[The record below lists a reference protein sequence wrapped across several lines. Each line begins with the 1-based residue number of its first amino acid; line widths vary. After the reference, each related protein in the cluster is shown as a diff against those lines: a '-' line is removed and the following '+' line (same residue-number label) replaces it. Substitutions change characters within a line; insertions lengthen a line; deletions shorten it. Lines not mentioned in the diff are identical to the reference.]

1 MNLAATKKNIK
12 VTSVNS
18 DQLDRNSFASS
29 IASGWDSGFWS
40 LVILGTGMASSQS
53 GGNGIITSGTTAN
66 AETIYRHPQSVI
78 GNCVMRYKTT
88 LSQRIV
94 NQTIFY
100 ELVDVIGDDL
110 VVIVNNATSIT
121 VTFPASFPISSA
133 NVGQSMSIGDI
144 VGISGAIPGRY
155 AIASVSGQ
163 NANFTVAGWPASGSG
178 TCSAFGWNGFRFTY
192 DGATA
197 TSAKFDSYRNG
208 YGSGDTTITI
218 NTTAA
223 PGHVSALFVEDG
235 FAYALDAAPNT
246 TVFTQRAQRSE
257 NIASVSTQ
265 LYFQIRVLNGSTAP
279 ASSTTVTTGFAH
291 LNEWDSSVISISRQP
306 GTTGN
311 NTVNVASMPPVAI
324 ASGTITSVT
333 TVITSGT
340 PTAPAN
346 PYFLNSAATT
356 NGNLIL
362 TGTSGVQAF
371 YASNIGAT
379 AAFVKLYNK
388 ATAPT
393 VGTDIPEMV
402 IPVPAA
408 IAGVPGFVEITPGY
422 NGYRFA
428 LGLGIAITGGSADSD
443 TTAIAAGQVKVKLS
457 RTA

>member
-40 LVILGTGMASSQS
+40 LVMLGTGMASSQS

-66 AETIYRHPQSVI
+66 AETIYRHPQSVN
-78 GNCVMRYKTT
+78 GNCVFRYKTT

-110 VVIVNNATSIT
+110 VVTVNSATSIT
-121 VTFPASFPISSA
+121 VTFPDSFPISSG

-155 AIASVSGQ
+155 AIVSVSGQ
-163 NANFTVAGWPASGSG
+163 TANFTVAGWPASGSG

-192 DGATA
+192 DGVTA

-208 YGSGDTTITI
+208 YGSGDTAITI
-218 NTTAA
+218 NTTASS
-223 PGHVSALFVEDG
+223 HVAAMFSEDG
-235 FAYALDAAPNT
+235 FAYALDAATNAT
-246 TVFTQRAQRSE
+246 IFTQRAQRSE
-257 NIASVSTQ
+257 NIPSTSTQ
-265 LYFQIRVLNGSTAP
+265 LFFQVRVVNGSTAP

-311 NTVNVASMPPVAI
+311 NAVNVASMPSLVI
-324 ASGTITSVT
+324 ASGVITSVT
-333 TVITSGT
+333 TAGT
-340 PTAPAN
+340 PAAPAT
-346 PYFLNSAATT
+346 PLIINSAATT
-356 NGNLIL
+356 NGQLVL
-362 TGTSGVQAF
+362 TGTSGLQALF
-371 YASNIGAT
+371 ASNTGAG
-379 AAFVKLYNK
+379 AAYVKLYNK

-393 VGTDIPEMV
+393 VGTDTPAML

-408 IAGVPGFVEITPGY
+408 VGGVPGIVQISPGF

-428 LGLGIAITGGSADSD
+428 LGLGLAITGGAADSD
-443 TTAIAAGQVKVKLS
+443 TTAVTAGQVKVILS

>member
-18 DQLDRNSFASS
+18 DQLDRNSFATTNP
-29 IASGWDSGFWS
+29 ARWDSDFWS
-40 LVILGTGMASSQS
+40 LVMLGTGMASSQS

-66 AETIYRHPQSVI
+66 AEAIYRHPQSVN

-110 VVIVNNATSIT
+110 VVTVNSATSIT
-121 VTFPASFPISSA
+121 VTFPGSFPISSG

-144 VGISGAIPGRY
+144 TGISGAISGRY

-192 DGATA
+192 DGTTA

-218 NTTAA
+218 NTTAS
-223 PGHVSALFVEDG
+223 PGHVAAMFIEDG
-235 FAYALDAAPNT
+235 FAYALDALSNT

-257 NIASVSTQ
+257 NLASISTQ
-265 LYFQIRVLNGSTAP
+265 LFLQVRVVNGSTAP
-279 ASSTTVTTGFAH
+279 ASSTTVTTGFVH

-306 GTTGN
+306 GTNGN
-311 NTVNVASMPPVAI
+311 NVVNVASMPSLVI

-333 TVITSGT
+333 TAGT
-340 PTAPAN
+340 PAAPAT
-346 PYFLNSAATT
+346 PLIINSAATT
-356 NGNLIL
+356 NGQLVL
-362 TGTSGVQAF
+362 TGTSGLQALF
-371 YASNIGAT
+371 ASNTGAG
-379 AAFVKLYNK
+379 AAYVKLYNK

-393 VGTDIPEMV
+393 VGTDTPAML

-408 IAGVPGFVEITPGY
+408 VGGVPGTIQIIPGF

-428 LGLGIAITGGSADSD
+428 LGLGLAITGGAADND
-443 TTAIAAGQVKVKLS
+443 TTAVTAGQVKVILS

>member
-12 VTSVNS
+12 VTSVNA
-18 DQLDRNSFASS
+18 DQLDRNSFAST

-40 LVILGTGMASSQS
+40 LVNLGAGMASSQS

-66 AETIYRHPQSVI
+66 AETIYRHPQSVN

-88 LSQRIV
+88 LLQRIA

-110 VVIVNNATSIT
+110 AITVNSATSIT
-121 VTFPASFPISSA
+121 VTFPDSFPISSG

-144 VGISGAIPGRY
+144 TGISGAIPGRY

-163 NANFTVAGWPASGSG
+163 TANFTVAGWPVSGSG

-192 DGATA
+192 DGVTA

-208 YGSGDTTITI
+208 YGSGDSIISI
-218 NTTAA
+218 NTTAS
-223 PGHVSALFVEDG
+223 GHVSALFNEDG
-235 FAYALDAAPNT
+235 FAYALDAATNT

-257 NIASVSTQ
+257 SISSNSTQ
-265 LYFQIRVLNGSTAP
+265 LFLQVRVVNGPVAP

-306 GTTGN
+306 GATGN
-311 NTVNVASMPPVAI
+311 NVVNVASMPSLVI
-324 ASGTITSVT
+324 ASGTITTVT
-333 TVITSGT
+333 TAGT
-340 PTAPAN
+340 PAAPAT
-346 PYFLNSAATT
+346 PYILNSAATT
-356 NGNLIL
+356 NAALVL
-362 TGTSGVQAF
+362 TGTSGLHAF
-371 YASNIGAT
+371 YATNTGAA

-388 ATAPT
+388 ATAP
-393 VGTDIPEMV
+393 VLASDVPAMI

-408 IAGVPGFVEITPGY
+408 VGGVPGVATLPIGF
-422 NGYRFA
+422 NGFRFS
-428 LGLGIAITGGSADSD
+428 LGLGIAITGGVADND
-443 TTAIAAGQVKVKLS
+443 TTAVAAGQVKVILS
-457 RTA
+457 RTV

>member
-18 DQLDRNSFASS
+18 DALDRNSFATTNP
-29 IASGWDSGFWS
+29 ARWDSDFWS
-40 LVILGTGMASSQS
+40 LVMLGAGMASSQS

-66 AETIYRHPQSVI
+66 AETIYRHPQSVN

-88 LSQRIV
+88 LSQRIA

-110 VVIVNNATSIT
+110 VVTVNSATSIT
-121 VTFPASFPISSA
+121 VTFPDSFPISSG

-144 VGISGAIPGRY
+144 IGISGAIPGRY

-163 NANFTVAGWPASGSG
+163 NANFTVVGWPASGSG

-192 DGATA
+192 DGTTA
-197 TSAKFDSYRNG
+197 TSAKFDAYRNG

-218 NTTAA
+218 NTTAS
-223 PGHVSALFVEDG
+223 PGHVAAMFVEDG
-235 FAYALDAAPNT
+235 FAYALDALSNT

-257 NIASVSTQ
+257 NLASISTQ
-265 LYFQIRVLNGSTAP
+265 LFLQIRVVNGNTAP
-279 ASSTTVTTGFAH
+279 ASSTTVTTGFVH

-306 GTTGN
+306 GTNGN
-311 NTVNVASMPPVAI
+311 NTVNVASIPSVVI
-324 ASGTITSVT
+324 SSGTITTVT
-333 TVITSGT
+333 TAGT
-340 PTAPAN
+340 PAVPAT
-346 PYFLNSAATT
+346 PYILNSAATT
-356 NGNLIL
+356 NGALII
-362 TGTSGVQAF
+362 TGTSGLQAF

-388 ATAPT
+388 ATAPV
-393 VGTDIPEMV
+393 VGTDVPAML

-408 IAGVPGFVEITPGY
+408 SGGVPGVATLPIGF
-422 NGYRFA
+422 NGFRFA
-428 LGLGIAITGGSADSD
+428 LGLGIAITGGSADAD
-443 TTAIAAGQVKVKLS
+443 TTAIAAGQVKVILS
-457 RTA
+457 RTV